1 MLGGRVVLGVLKL
14 MFARALCLENGGA
27 TSFWKLS
34 SKSRI
39 PQVAQHMAQQG
50 SHG

>member
-1 MLGGRVVLGVLKL
+1 
-14 MFARALCLENGGA
+14 MFARALCLENGA
-27 TSFWKLS
+27 AASFWKLS

-39 PQVAQHMAQQG
+39 PQVTQLMAQQG